1 MKFVVAFTVAIVAHA
16 ASLRR
21 AALESVTVDQAG
33 ASAYEAAQRDD
44 EYFLEGSWRQLAT
57 ELQQVS
63 GTPMNHTAEKATAA
77 KMRSVMDAT
86 KSLTGKAMLAPA
98 LGMLHGL
105 YDDQKGR
112 ISGLNKR
119 EQKSKERFAEQQ
131 KKHDEKM
138 AEYKDKI
145 DHHKISQG
153 FYENS
158 TKDENRL
165 FKYWQ
170 SCRDRAH
177 HQFHTQLKLTHG
189 LMEKEKGMI
198 SAYDKA
204 LADPAPSKEGLKA
217 FNKVAKQV
225 APEIVLL
232 ENSDV
237 LTFCHSALETANDE
251 IKSLSIKQSFPQIY

>member
-1 MKFVVAFTVAIVAHA
+1 MKFVVAFTIAVITNA

-21 AALESVTVDQAG
+21 AAVESVTVNQAFT
-33 ASAYEAAQRDD
+33 SVYEEAQRDD
-44 EYFLEGSWRQLAT
+44 ELFLVGSWHQLAK
-57 ELQQVS
+57 ELQEVS
-63 GTPMNHTAEKATAA
+63 GTPMNHTADKASAA
-77 KMRSVMDAT
+77 KMRQVMDAT

-119 EQKSKERFAEQQ
+119 EQKSKERFVEQQ

-138 AEYKDKI
+138 AELKDKL

-153 FYENS
+153 FYDNS

-198 SAYDKA
+198 AAYDKA
-204 LADPAPSKEGLKA
+204 LADPAPTKDGLKA

-225 APEIVLL
+225 TPEIVLL
-232 ENSDV
+232 EDSDV
-237 LTFCHSALETANDE
+237 LKFCHSALATANDE
-251 IKSLSIKQSFPQIY
+251 IQSLAVKQTLPQIY